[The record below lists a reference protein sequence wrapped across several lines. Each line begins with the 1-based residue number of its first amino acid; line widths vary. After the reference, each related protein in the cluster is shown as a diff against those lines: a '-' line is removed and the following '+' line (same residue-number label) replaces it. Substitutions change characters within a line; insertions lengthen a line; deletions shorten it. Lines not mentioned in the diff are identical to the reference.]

1 MMRGVG
7 LTLVQEE
14 LSAHIVGKVTAVV
27 AAEGHHEAAQP
38 GQSEVVIW
46 SRDLVLTNPSPPGGL
61 QGAGEAADGE
71 VGGRPAQV
79 LAHTHHPP
87 PGPAAGHRDTGQN

>member
-1 MMRGVG
+1 MG
-7 LTLVQEE
+7 ED
-14 LSAHIVGKVTAVV
+14 
-27 AAEGHHEAAQP
+27 AAD
-38 GQSEVVIW
+38 QSEVSIW
-46 SRDLVLTNPSPPGGL
+46 SRDLVLTNPSSPGGV

-87 PGPAAGHRDTGQN
+87 PGPAAGHRDTGQSV

>member
-1 MMRGVG
+1 MKGGG
-7 LTLVQEE
+7 LTLVEEE
-14 LSAHIVGKVTAVV
+14 LSAHIGGEVTAVV

-38 GQSEVVIW
+38 GQSEVIIW
-46 SRDLVLTNPSPPGGL
+46 SRDLVLTNPSSPGRV

-87 PGPAAGHRDTGQN
+87 PGDAGDTGQNVVKN